1 MDLVS
6 LSGHL
11 KSAVLTPADYIRYL
25 QLLLQG
31 VSLHAIESDPEALC
45 RFRNEILSIA
55 DALDECAGADDLA
68 LNVGKALRALEE
80 YNQSAASSL
89 TGHANELRSM
99 LVMMTET
106 VAFLSSSNET
116 SVSQLSLI
124 EKKLQRA
131 STLED
136 VRQLR
141 GQMADCLTVVRS
153 ESSRLQAE
161 SRARLDSLQGEVERV
176 SSRLRMGVLDS
187 SSDPITGLPTRALA
201 EQAIAAKISSRKEC
215 LVALFVID
223 RLASI
228 NGKFGRTVGDDV
240 LLLVAQ
246 QLAKR
251 LSGATLFRWSGP
263 ALAALLEVVTDETTA
278 ESQAKAAASMR
289 LEKSIETNGRLVFLL
304 ITLFGQVRRISSNDS
319 LEAVCGEFDQF
330 ISAHF

>member
-11 KSAVLTPADYIRYL
+11 ISTVLAPADYIRYL

-31 VSLHAIESDPEALC
+31 ISLHAIESDPEALC
-45 RFRNEILSIA
+45 RFRNEIVSIA
-55 DALDECAGADDLA
+55 DALDAESSAEDLA

-80 YNQSAASSL
+80 YNQSAAGSLSS
-89 TGHANELRSM
+89 HANELRSM

-106 VAFLSSSNET
+106 VAFLSSSNQT
-116 SVSQLSLI
+116 SVTQLSLI

-131 STLED
+131 STLDD

-141 GQMADCLTVVRS
+141 GQMAECLTVVRS

-161 SRARLDSLQGEVERV
+161 SRARLESLQAEVERV
-176 SSRLRMGVLDS
+176 SSRLRMGGLDS
-187 SSDPITGLPTRALA
+187 SSDPITGLPMRALA
-201 EQAIAAKISSRKEC
+201 EQVIAAKISSKKEC
-215 LVALFVID
+215 VAALFVID

-228 NGKFGRTVGDDV
+228 NGRFGRATGDDV

-263 ALAALLEVVTDETTA
+263 ALAAIFEVVTGEATA

-289 LEKSIETNGRLVFLL
+289 LEKTIETNGRSVFLL
-304 ITLFGQVRRISSNDS
+304 ITLFGQVRRVSSADS
-319 LEAVCGEFDQF
+319 LDAVCADFDQF
-330 ISAHF
+330 QSAHF